1 MMGDAGSGSTA
12 ESLLAQAL
20 ADMRERIGEDRSFAR
35 ELYQGLTN
43 RRWHAH
49 GAVVSLSWS
58 RAEEL
63 INTELQA
70 AGAEPLELRQSG
82 GEGELTDDVS
92 EELGRRGWRSEP
104 LNTGRR
110 DDAHVTSPESP
121 PPPDT
126 GERQA
131 PSHPP
136 EAARRAHDEA
146 DAGHRLFPG
155 RPDQSGATAG
165 RDAQERR

>member
-1 MMGDAGSGSTA
+1 MATAGRGPTA
-12 ESLLAQAL
+12 ETLLAQAL
-20 ADMRERIGEDRSFAR
+20 ADLRERIGRDRNFAR

-70 AGAEPLELRQSG
+70 AGREPLALRQSG

-104 LNTGRR
+104 LDTGRR
-110 DDAHVTSPESP
+110 DDAHVNSPESP
-121 PPPDT
+121 PPADT
-126 GERQA
+126 GERHA
-131 PSHPP
+131 PTHPP

-146 DAGHRLFPG
+146 DAGQRLFPG
-155 RPDQSGATAG
+155 RADQS
-165 RDAQERR
+165 